1 MPRPGFEQPAP
12 GFRLAFL
19 GPHGEPEAGVSAI
32 RVDLPALLLQ
42 VQRVGM
48 EASLLL
54 LALRALRARASG
66 GTVRLDDL
74 AWMLVARPGEVHG
87 WLEQLSRAR
96 LVVYEQRH
104 PTDLVVELAASTPDP
119 RSWPLEG
126 PVGPPRMLPTHLF
139 TQVLPRTRR
148 TAFLLYLALLAREE
162 TGPGVVRTTD
172 EDLRNAVGARSRL
185 QVRYEL
191 WRLRRLGLLRRTRS
205 GRGLIVLD
213 PPPLTVWNRRY
224 LQLLQWGYRPLP
236 WRRMAVAS
244 VAIALVVLILGY
256 LVTHPRD
263 ALLRPPLRDDER
275 ADAHGLASVLSRT

>member
-1 MPRPGFEQPAP
+1 MPRPDFEHPAP
-12 GFRLAFL
+12 ASRLAFL
-19 GPHGEPEAGVSAI
+19 GPHSEPEAGVSAL

-42 VQRVGM
+42 VQRVGV
-48 EASLLL
+48 EPSLLL
-54 LALRALRARASG
+54 LTLRALRARASG
-66 GTVRLDDL
+66 HSVRLDDL
-74 AWMLVARPGEVHG
+74 AWMLVARPGEVRG

-96 LVVYEQRH
+96 LVVYEERH
-104 PTDLVVELAASTPDP
+104 ASDLVVELVASPIDP
-119 RSWPLEG
+119 SAWPLEG
-126 PVGPPRMLPTHLF
+126 PVGPPRTLPTYLF

-162 TGPGVVRTTD
+162 TGPGFARTTD
-172 EDLRNAVGARSRL
+172 EHLRDAIGARSRF

-236 WRRMAVAS
+236 WRRMAIAS
-244 VAIALVVLILGY
+244 VAIALAVLILGY

-275 ADAHGLASVLSRT
+275 ADARGLASVLPRA